1 VLLRGGLSGPA
12 IKPIALRAA
21 YEVSRAVGVPVIG
34 VGGVTSGIDIAEFM
48 LAGAAAVQV
57 GAGSFVWEPREMLEE
72 FAAYLREN
80 GLRARDLN
88 IAMTEL

>member
-1 VLLRGGLSGPA
+1 M
-12 IKPIALRAA
+12 
-21 YEVSRAVGVPVIG
+21 
-34 VGGVTSGIDIAEFM
+34 TSGIEIAEFR
-48 LAGAAAVQV
+48 LAGAAAVLV
-57 GAGSFVWEPREMLEE
+57 GAGSFVREPREMLEE